1 MSNYSVITKTTLLS
15 VEALNSLKQAKK
27 QKKTK
32 NKQTKKNFK
41 KTQLNILLEF
51 GIENLAVAKK
61 KKKRKKDR
69 NMHVTSFT
77 RLLCCIQFPK
87 PSHQLDDA

>member
-61 KKKRKKDR
+61 KKKERKIEIC
-69 NMHVTSFT
+69 M
-77 RLLCCIQFPK
+77 
-87 PSHQLDDA
+87 SHLSLVCFAAFNSPNPAIS